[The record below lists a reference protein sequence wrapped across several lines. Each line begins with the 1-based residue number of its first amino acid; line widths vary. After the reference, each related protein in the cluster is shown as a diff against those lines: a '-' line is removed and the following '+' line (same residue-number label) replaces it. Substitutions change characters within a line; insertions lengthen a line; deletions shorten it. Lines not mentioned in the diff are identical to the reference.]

1 METKHLEKIANM
13 VLVNVP
19 QNQIAAACNV
29 SESRISQIINLPEY
43 KLIEQKVAVD
53 KFEESEML
61 NMGWDSVEAL
71 GVKHTILALNNNPE
85 PEFALKAAL
94 VANKAVRRG
103 TFQNQPIPQ
112 SAGIRAVIHLNP
124 VFVDKLQQNFDISEE
139 RFKHLTDNPK
149 DSDFMP
155 AADVHSLLG
164 KKVEGVVVKH
174 DVATPV
180 TSPEID
186 FVGTCTVFT
195 MSFFN
200 GSASSCFSTTIPFF
214 TSILFHNSFS
224 EPVVVSFNSELIFF
238 NSVVVNVL

>member
-19 QNQIAAACNV
+19 QNQIAAACGV
-29 SESRISQIINLPEY
+29 SEGRISQIINLPEY
-43 KLIEQKVAVD
+43 KLIEQQAAVA

-61 NMGWDSVEAL
+61 NEGWDSVEAL
-71 GVKHTILALNNNPE
+71 GVKHTIIALQNNPD
-85 PEFALKAAL
+85 PEFSLKAAV

-124 VFVDKLQQNFDISEE
+124 VFVDKLQQNFEISEE
-139 RFKHLTDNPK
+139 RFQGLSNKAK

-155 AADVHSLLG
+155 AADVHNLLG
-164 KKVEGVVVKH
+164 KKVDGEVLKH
-174 DVATPV
+174 NVATPI

-186 FVGTCTVFT
+186 
-195 MSFFN
+195 
-200 GSASSCFSTTIPFF
+200 
-214 TSILFHNSFS
+214 LLNSFPDIS
-224 EPVVVSFNSELIFF
+224 NEE
-238 NSVVVNVL
+238 